1 MPWMSCSS
9 IRHAVKVELL
19 LHNSPSPEEAQ
30 LLRRAQEVSA
40 HTKITTIVPTLN
52 YALICFDIR
61 YAYLYMIYQ
70 WYYWMAGER
79 DWRKQYLGHGR
90 GGCTLHGYNVCA
102 RCMSL
107 CSAARTFCCRW
118 SPSRASNCDWKS
130 GTLWTPLRC
139 QNGEMQWNAM
149 KCNEM
154 HGELGVIWI
163 SFEVLNEQYSTIFTI
178 RCTMYNCTTYFY
190 ALQCPKKASCLPLQK
205 LAGWTIG
212 RFVSISISNEIS
224 GARSRSL
231 LISC

>member
-154 HGELGVIWI
+154 QWNAMKCMENW
-163 SFEVLNEQYSTIFTI
+163 VLFGLVLKFWMNSTLQSLQYVVQ
-178 RCTMYNCTTYFY
+178 CTTVQRISMHFN
-190 ALQCPKKASCLPLQK
+190 AQRKH
-205 LAGWTIG
+205 LA
-212 RFVSISISNEIS
+212 FLC
-224 GARSRSL
+224 RSWRDEQ
-231 LISC
+231 

>member
-1 MPWMSCSS
+1 MLW
-9 IRHAVKVELL
+9 
-19 LHNSPSPEEAQ
+19 
-30 LLRRAQEVSA
+30 
-40 HTKITTIVPTLN
+40 
-52 YALICFDIR
+52 YALILDMHIFIWFINGIIEWQENVIDENNIWDT
-61 YAYLYMIYQ
+61 AE
-70 WYYWMAGER
+70 AG
-79 DWRKQYLGHGR
+79 
-90 GGCTLHGYNVCA
+90 A
-102 RCMSL
+102 RCMDITSAHVACRSAPRPGLFAVVDRHPALPIATENLGL
-107 CSAARTFCCRW
+107 CEL
-118 SPSRASNCDWKS
+118 
-130 GTLWTPLRC
+130 LWGVKMGKC
-139 QNGEMQWNAM
+139 NEMQWNAM